1 MSTLYFLQDVRVIA
15 YEDWGCLM
23 YSSFSL
29 RPGEWISR
37 YVNVSDSPGKFHVT
51 VTLFPDVV
59 MFIFVGGFN
68 STANKKIN
76 QIKRQINKTIIN

>member
-1 MSTLYFLQDVRVIA
+1 
-15 YEDWGCLM
+15 M

-68 STANKKIN
+68 STGNKKIN